1 MLQFNEI
8 ASLYEPF
15 LVDFSYVLI
24 IIIISFIFCY
34 WTIGYFIPHSMAL
47 SDQLGDKVFGK
58 NGEVKVENISKENT
72 IVGKS
77 VAHRVSTASF
87 GKSLP

>member
-1 MLQFNEI
+1 
-8 ASLYEPF
+8 
-15 LVDFSYVLI
+15 
-24 IIIISFIFCY
+24 
-34 WTIGYFIPHSMAL
+34 MAL